1 MVGDTLAEKAQE
13 KARLVV
19 LASGN
24 GSNFQAIIDA
34 CESGRINAEIVL
46 LVVNRPGA
54 YAFERAETHGIPA
67 RLIDHKAYPDRGAF
81 DAAMAE
87 AIDEAEPDWI
97 VMAGF
102 MRILTDGFVERFQG
116 RLINIHP
123 SLLPKYPGMNT
134 HARALEA
141 GDRLHG
147 ATVHFVTPT
156 VDAGPPIVQGRIELR
171 ADDDIAT
178 LKQRIHA
185 IEHRIYPLA
194 IDWLVRGRIDFQQA
208 ERQTSPAVVDADG
221 TLIVPPSP

>member
-1 MVGDTLAEKAQE
+1 MAAAN

-34 CESGRINAEIVL
+34 CEAGRIDAEVVL

-54 YAFERAETHGIPA
+54 YALERAKEHGIPT
-67 RLIDHKAYPDRGAF
+67 RLIDHKDYADRASF

-87 AIDEAEPDWI
+87 AIDEARPDWI
-97 VMAGF
+97 IMAGF
-102 MRILTDGFVERFQG
+102 MRILTDGFVDRFRG

-123 SLLPKYPGMNT
+123 SLLPKYPGMDT

-141 GDRLHG
+141 GDTIHG

-156 VDAGPPIVQGRIELR
+156 VDAGPPIVQGRLEILDN
-171 ADDDIAT
+171 DDVDS

-185 IEHRIYPLA
+185 VEHRIYPLA
-194 IDWLVRGRIDFQQA
+194 IDWLVKGKIDFDRA
-208 ERQTSPAVVDADG
+208 AAQTSPAVVDASG
-221 TLIVPPSP
+221 ALIVPPSP

>member
-1 MVGDTLAEKAQE
+1 MVARD

-34 CESGRINAEIVL
+34 CENGRLDAEIVL

-54 YAFERAETHGIPA
+54 YALERARTHGIPS
-67 RLIDHKAYPDRGAF
+67 RLIDHKDFADRESF

-87 AIDEAEPDWI
+87 AIDAARPDWI

-102 MRILTDGFVERFQG
+102 MRILTDDFVDRFQG

-134 HARALEA
+134 HARALET
-141 GDRLHG
+141 GDRVHG

-156 VDAGPPIVQGRIELR
+156 VDAGPPIVQGRLEIFDK
-171 ADDDIAT
+171 DDVES
-178 LKQRIHA
+178 LKQRIHGV
-185 IEHRIYPLA
+185 EHRIYPLA
-194 IDWLVRGRIDFQQA
+194 IDWLVKGSIDFDRA
-208 ERQTSPAVVDADG
+208 AAQTSPAVVDASG
-221 TLIVPPSP
+221 ALIVPPSP

>member
-1 MVGDTLAEKAQE
+1 MAAARKS
-13 KARLVV
+13 RLVV

-34 CESGRINAEIVL
+34 CESGRLNAEIVL

-54 YAFERAETHGIPA
+54 YALERAAEHGIPS
-67 RLIDHKAYPDRGAF
+67 RLIDHKAYADREAF

-87 AIDEAEPDWI
+87 AIDEVQPDWI

-102 MRILTDGFVERFQG
+102 MRILTDGFVDRFQG

-141 GDRLHG
+141 GDRAHG

-156 VDAGPPIVQGRIELR
+156 VDAGPPIVQGRLEIFDN
-171 ADDDIAT
+171 DDVDS
-178 LKQRIHA
+178 LKQRIHGV
-185 IEHRIYPLA
+185 EHRIYPLA
-194 IDWLVRGRIDFQQA
+194 IDWLVQGKIDFERA
-208 ERQTSPAVVDADG
+208 ERQTSPAVVDASG
-221 TLIVPPSP
+221 ALIVPPSP

>member
-1 MVGDTLAEKAQE
+1 MAAAG
-13 KARLVV
+13 KARLAV

-34 CESGRINAEIVL
+34 CESGRLDAEIVL

-54 YAFERAETHGIPA
+54 YALERAAEHGIPS
-67 RLIDHKAYPDRGAF
+67 RLIDHKAYADREAF

-87 AIDEAEPDWI
+87 ALDEARPDWI

-102 MRILTDGFVERFQG
+102 MRILTDAFVERFRG

-141 GDRLHG
+141 GDRKHG

-156 VDAGPPIVQGRIELR
+156 VDAGPPIVQGRLEIFDN
-171 ADDDIAT
+171 DDVDS
-178 LKQRIHA
+178 LKQRIHGV
-185 IEHRIYPLA
+185 EHRIYPMA
-194 IDWLVRGRIDFQQA
+194 INWLVKGKIDFEQA
-208 ERQTSPAVVDADG
+208 ERQTSPAVVDASG
-221 TLIVPPSP
+221 ALIVPPSP

>member
-1 MVGDTLAEKAQE
+1 MAAARKS
-13 KARLVV
+13 RLVV

-34 CESGRINAEIVL
+34 CESGRLDAEIVL

-54 YAFERAETHGIPA
+54 YALERAKKHGIPS
-67 RLIDHKAYPDRGAF
+67 RLIDHKAYADREAF

-87 AIDEAEPDWI
+87 AIDEVQPDWI
-97 VMAGF
+97 IMAGF
-102 MRILTDGFVERFQG
+102 MRILTDGFVERFRG

-141 GDRLHG
+141 GDRQHG

-156 VDAGPPIVQGRIELR
+156 VDAGPPIVQGRLEIFDN
-171 ADDDIAT
+171 DDVDA
-178 LKQRIHA
+178 LKQRIHGV
-185 IEHRIYPLA
+185 EHRIYPLA
-194 IDWLVRGRIDFQQA
+194 IDWLVQGKIDFDQA
-208 ERQTSPAVVDADG
+208 GSQTNPAIVDASG
-221 TLIVPPSP
+221 ALIVPPSP

>member
-1 MVGDTLAEKAQE
+1 MAGNE

-34 CESGRINAEIVL
+34 CESGRLDAEVVL

-54 YAFERAETHGIPA
+54 YALERAEKHGIPS
-67 RLIDHKAYPDRGAF
+67 RLIDHKTYPDREAF
-81 DAAMAE
+81 DAALAE
-87 AIDEAEPDWI
+87 AIDEVRPDWI
-97 VMAGF
+97 IMAGF
-102 MRILTDGFVERFQG
+102 MRILTDGFVERFRG

-141 GDRLHG
+141 GDRVHG

-156 VDAGPPIVQGRIELR
+156 VDAGPPIVQGRLEILG
-171 ADDDIAT
+171 DDDVDS
-178 LKQRIHA
+178 LKQRIHGV
-185 IEHRIYPLA
+185 EHRIYPLA
-194 IDWLVRGRIDFQQA
+194 IDWLIKGKVDFERA
-208 ERQTSPAVVDADG
+208 EKQTSPAVVDASG
-221 TLIVPPSP
+221 ALIVPPSP

>member
-1 MVGDTLAEKAQE
+1 MAVAN

-34 CESGRINAEIVL
+34 CESGRLDAEIVL

-54 YAFERAETHGIPA
+54 YALERAEQHGIPS
-67 RLIDHKAYPDRGAF
+67 RLIDHKDFADREAF

-87 AIDEAEPDWI
+87 AINAARPDWI
-97 VMAGF
+97 IMAGF
-102 MRILTDGFVERFQG
+102 MRILTDGFVERFRG

-141 GDRLHG
+141 GDRQHG

-156 VDAGPPIVQGRIELR
+156 VDAGPPIVQGRLEIFDN
-171 ADDDIAT
+171 DDVES
-178 LKQRIHA
+178 LKQRIHGV
-185 IEHRIYPLA
+185 EHRIYPLA
-194 IDWLVRGRIDFQQA
+194 IDWLVKGRIDFDRAAAQK
-208 ERQTSPAVVDADG
+208 SPAVVDASG
-221 TLIVPPSP
+221 ALIVPPSP

>member
-1 MVGDTLAEKAQE
+1 MAAADKAKA

-34 CESGRINAEIVL
+34 CESGRLDAEIVL

-54 YAFERAETHGIPA
+54 YALERAAQHGIPG
-67 RLIDHKAYPDRGAF
+67 RLIDHKAYADRESF
-81 DAAMAE
+81 DKALADAV
-87 AIDEAEPDWI
+87 DEARPDWVI
-97 VMAGF
+97 MAGF
-102 MRILTDGFVERFQG
+102 MRILTDAFVERFRG

-123 SLLPKYPGMNT
+123 SLLPKYPGMDT

-141 GDRLHG
+141 GDRQHG

-156 VDAGPPIVQGRIELR
+156 VDDGPPIVQGRLEIFDN
-171 ADDDIAT
+171 DDVAA
-178 LKQRIHA
+178 LKQRIHG

-194 IDWLVRGRIDFQQA
+194 IDWLVQGKIDFDRAEQQT
-208 ERQTSPAVVDADG
+208 RPAVVDASG
-221 TLIVPPSP
+221 ALIVPPIP

>member
-1 MVGDTLAEKAQE
+1 MAAAQ
-13 KARLVV
+13 KSRLVV

-34 CESGRINAEIVL
+34 CESGRLDAEIVL

-54 YAFERAETHGIPA
+54 YALERAARHGIPS
-67 RLIDHKAYPDRGAF
+67 RLIDHKAYADREAF

-87 AIDEAEPDWI
+87 AIDEVQPDWI
-97 VMAGF
+97 IMAGF
-102 MRILTDGFVERFQG
+102 MRILTDGFVERFRG

-141 GDRLHG
+141 GDRQHG

-156 VDAGPPIVQGRIELR
+156 VDAGPPIVQGRLEIL
-171 ADDDIAT
+171 ADDDVEA
-178 LKQRIHA
+178 LKQRIHGV
-185 IEHRIYPLA
+185 EHRIYPLA
-194 IDWLVRGRIDFQQA
+194 IDWLVKGKIDFERA
-208 ERQTSPAVVDADG
+208 EQQTSPAVVDASG
-221 TLIVPPSP
+221 ALIVPPSP

>member
-1 MVGDTLAEKAQE
+1 MAGHE

-34 CESGRINAEIVL
+34 CESGRLDAEVVL

-54 YAFERAETHGIPA
+54 YALERARTHGIPS
-67 RLIDHKAYPDRGAF
+67 RLIDHTTYPDREAF
-81 DAAMAE
+81 DAALAE
-87 AIDEAEPDWI
+87 AIDEARPDWI
-97 VMAGF
+97 IMAGF
-102 MRILTDGFVERFQG
+102 MRILTDGFVDRFQG

-141 GDRLHG
+141 GDLKHG

-156 VDAGPPIVQGRIELR
+156 VDAGPPIVQGRLEILG
-171 ADDDIAT
+171 DDDVDS

-185 IEHRIYPLA
+185 VEHRIYPLA
-194 IDWLVRGRIDFQQA
+194 IDWLIKGKVDFERA
-208 ERQTSPAVVDADG
+208 EKQTSPAVVDASG
-221 TLIVPPSP
+221 ALIVPPSP

>member
-1 MVGDTLAEKAQE
+1 MAAVE

-34 CESGRINAEIVL
+34 CEAGRLDAEVVRLI
-46 LVVNRPGA
+46 VNRPGA
-54 YAFERAETHGIPA
+54 YALERARKHGIPA
-67 RLIDHKAYPDRGAF
+67 DVIDHKDYADREAF
-81 DAAMAE
+81 DAALAE
-87 AIDEAEPDWI
+87 AVEAARPDWI
-97 VMAGF
+97 IMAGF
-102 MRILTDGFVERFQG
+102 MRILTDGFVDRFRG

-141 GDRLHG
+141 GDREHG

-156 VDAGPPIVQGRIELR
+156 VDAGPPIVQGRLTIR
-171 ADDDIAT
+171 PDDDVDS
-178 LKQRIHA
+178 LKQRIHG

-194 IDWLVRGRIDFQQA
+194 IDWLIRGKVDFDHA
-208 ERQTSPAVVDADG
+208 STRTTPAVVDIDG
-221 TLIVPPSP
+221 RIIAPAQG

>member
-1 MVGDTLAEKAQE
+1 MAAAQ
-13 KARLVV
+13 KSRLVV

-34 CESGRINAEIVL
+34 CESGRLDAEIVL

-54 YAFERAETHGIPA
+54 YALERAARHGIPS
-67 RLIDHKAYPDRGAF
+67 RLIDHKAYADREAF

-87 AIDEAEPDWI
+87 AIDEVQPDWI
-97 VMAGF
+97 IMAGF
-102 MRILTDGFVERFQG
+102 MRILTDGFVERFRG

-141 GDRLHG
+141 GDRQHG

-156 VDAGPPIVQGRIELR
+156 VDAGPPIVQGRLEIL
-171 ADDDIAT
+171 ADDDVDA
-178 LKQRIHA
+178 LKQRIHGV
-185 IEHRIYPLA
+185 EHRIYPLA
-194 IDWLVRGRIDFQQA
+194 IDWLVKGKIDFERA
-208 ERQTSPAVVDADG
+208 EQQTSPAVVDASG
-221 TLIVPPSP
+221 ALIVPPSP

>member
-1 MVGDTLAEKAQE
+1 MAAGQ

-34 CESGRINAEIVL
+34 CESGRLDAEIVL

-54 YAFERAETHGIPA
+54 YALERAAKHGIPSQ
-67 RLIDHKAYPDRGAF
+67 LIDHKAYADREAF

-87 AIDEAEPDWI
+87 AIDEVRPDWI
-97 VMAGF
+97 IMAGF
-102 MRILTDGFVERFQG
+102 MRILTDAFVEHFRG

-141 GDRLHG
+141 GDRQHG

-156 VDAGPPIVQGRIELR
+156 VDAGPPIVQGRLEIF
-171 ADDDIAT
+171 ADDDVET
-178 LKQRIHA
+178 LKQRIHGV
-185 IEHRIYPLA
+185 EHRIYPLA
-194 IDWLVRGRIDFQQA
+194 IDWLVQGRIDFAHA
-208 ERQTSPAVVDADG
+208 EQQTSPAVVDASG
-221 TLIVPPSP
+221 ALIVPPSP

>member
-1 MVGDTLAEKAQE
+1 MAAAN

-34 CESGRINAEIVL
+34 CENGRLDAEIVL

-54 YAFERAETHGIPA
+54 YALERARAHGIPS
-67 RLIDHKAYPDRGAF
+67 RLIDHKAYPDREAF
-81 DAAMAE
+81 DAELATV
-87 AIDEAEPDWI
+87 IDEARPDWI
-97 VMAGF
+97 IMAGF
-102 MRILTDGFVERFQG
+102 MRILTDGFVDRFQG

-141 GDRLHG
+141 GDLKHG

-156 VDAGPPIVQGRIELR
+156 VDAGPPIVQGRLEILDN
-171 ADDDIAT
+171 DDVES
-178 LKQRIHA
+178 LKQRIHGV
-185 IEHRIYPLA
+185 EHRLYPLA
-194 IDWLVRGRIDFQQA
+194 IDWLVKGKIDFEQA
-208 ERQTSPAVVDADG
+208 EKQSRPAVVDASG
-221 TLIVPPSP
+221 ALIVPPSP

>member
-1 MVGDTLAEKAQE
+1 MAAGD
-13 KARLVV
+13 KARLAV

-34 CESGRINAEIVL
+34 CESGQLDAEVVL

-54 YAFERAETHGIPA
+54 HALERAQKHGIPS
-67 RLIDHKAYPDRGAF
+67 RLIDHTAFPDRESF

-87 AIDEAEPDWI
+87 TIDEADPDWI
-97 VMAGF
+97 IMAGF
-102 MRILTDGFVERFQG
+102 MRILTDDFVERFRG

-134 HARALEA
+134 HARAL
-141 GDRLHG
+141 DNRDTVHG

-156 VDAGPPIVQGRIELR
+156 VDAGPPIIQGQIEIG
-171 ADDDIAT
+171 ADDT
-178 LKQRIHA
+178 PERLKERIHR

-194 IDWLVRGRIDFQQA
+194 IEWLIEGRVDFEHA
-208 ERQTSPAVVDADG
+208 SRQPAPAVVDIDGHILADPE
-221 TLIVPPSP
+221 T

>member
-1 MVGDTLAEKAQE
+1 MAAAN

-34 CESGRINAEIVL
+34 CEAGRIDAEVVL

-54 YAFERAETHGIPA
+54 YALERAKEHGIPA
-67 RLIDHKAYPDRGAF
+67 RLIDHKDYADRESF

-87 AIDEAEPDWI
+87 AIDEARPDWI
-97 VMAGF
+97 IMAGF
-102 MRILTDGFVERFQG
+102 MRILTDGFVDRFRG

-123 SLLPKYPGMNT
+123 SLLPKYPGMDT

-141 GDRLHG
+141 GDTVHG

-156 VDAGPPIVQGRIELR
+156 VDGGPPIVQGRLEILDN
-171 ADDDIAT
+171 DDVDS
-178 LKQRIHA
+178 LKQRIHGV
-185 IEHRIYPLA
+185 EHRIYPLA
-194 IDWLVRGRIDFQQA
+194 IDWLVKGTIDFDRA
-208 ERQTSPAVVDADG
+208 AAQTSPAVVDASG
-221 TLIVPPSP
+221 ALIVPPSP